1 MEIKSLFD
9 KLKHTKQLVSKKKPA
24 REHSEQQQVAT
35 DGKKISAV
43 VAKKPAKQRLE
54 QSKSKSK
61 KPSPNVA
68 RRTTEEGFKI
78 YTEEE
83 LGLQDEAAGNTPDC
97 PFDCDC
103 CV

>member
-9 KLKHTKQLVSKKKPA
+9 KLKRNKQLVSNKKHSAGNSTHPQPAAEGKKLAAVPAKPLAKKKQERP
-24 REHSEQQQVAT
+24 
-35 DGKKISAV
+35 
-43 VAKKPAKQRLE
+43 KP
-54 QSKSKSK
+54 KSK
-61 KPSPNVA
+61 KPNSNGA

-83 LGLQDEAAGNTPDC
+83 LGLQDEQAGDTPDC